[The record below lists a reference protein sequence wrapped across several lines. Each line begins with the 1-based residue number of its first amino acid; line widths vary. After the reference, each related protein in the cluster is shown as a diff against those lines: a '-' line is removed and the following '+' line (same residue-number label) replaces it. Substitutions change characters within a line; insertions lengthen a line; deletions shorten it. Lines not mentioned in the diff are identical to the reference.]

1 MLSKN
6 RYVSVKIRDSELKEK
21 ISIRDKEDFLHY
33 FIYYQAQDVM
43 TPDPITVNLGDTLEK
58 VEQIFEEHALN
69 GVPVVDEKN
78 RLLGVITKLDLLK
91 VSRPANNNRIP
102 LYPAIMGESVSKV
115 MTEKPA
121 VVRPE
126 TSLSTVIEVMIEKKY
141 KSLPVVEN
149 HRVIGIIAREN
160 ILVALHKASKGM
172 IPARLIAPEKRGLL
186 EPDRIQD
193 NHSENPHQ
201 VK

>member
-1 MLSKN
+1 MQ
-6 RYVSVKIRDSELKEK
+6 
-21 ISIRDKEDFLHY
+21 Y
-33 FIYYQAQDVM
+33 FIHYQAQDVM
-43 TPDPITVNLGDTLEK
+43 TPDPITVDAGDTLEK
-58 VEQIFEEHALN
+58 VEQIFEEHDFN

-91 VSRPANNNRIP
+91 VSRPVNDNRIP
-102 LYPAIMGESVSKV
+102 LYPAIMSESVSKV

-121 VVRPE
+121 LVRPE
-126 TSLSTVIEVMIEKKY
+126 TPLTTVLEVMIEKKY

-149 HRVIGIIAREN
+149 HRVVGIIAREN

-186 EPDRIQD
+186 EPDRVGD
-193 NHSENPHQ
+193 DHSENSEKSQYEPKKEQ
-201 VK
+201 SIEKRL

>member
-1 MLSKN
+1 MQ
-6 RYVSVKIRDSELKEK
+6 
-21 ISIRDKEDFLHY
+21 Y
-33 FIYYQAQDVM
+33 FIHYQAQDVM
-43 TPDPITVNLGDTLEK
+43 TPDPITVNSGDTLEK
-58 VEQIFEEHALN
+58 VEQIFEEHDFN

-78 RLLGVITKLDLLK
+78 WLLGVITTLDLLK
-91 VSRPANNNRIP
+91 VSRPVNNKRIR
-102 LYPAIMGESVSKV
+102 LYPAIMNESVSTV

-126 TSLSTVIEVMIEKKY
+126 TPLTTVLKVMIEKKY

-172 IPARLIAPEKRGLL
+172 IPARLISPEKRGLL
-186 EPDRIQD
+186 EPDRLRAD
-193 NHSENPHQ
+193 HRENYEKSQ
-201 VK
+201 Y